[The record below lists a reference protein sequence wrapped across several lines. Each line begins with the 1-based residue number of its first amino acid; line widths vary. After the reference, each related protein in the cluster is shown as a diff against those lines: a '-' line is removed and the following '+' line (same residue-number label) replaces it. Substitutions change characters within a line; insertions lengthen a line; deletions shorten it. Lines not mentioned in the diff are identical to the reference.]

1 VLKGEVFNKAFQG
14 KMMKKAFFNLAAS
27 VAVAFGSVGLLGSP
41 AMATTINFTGAG
53 PQGGGAYTES
63 GLTFDKIRIVDG
75 NCGLDKPCGA
85 FNDNETSVLTLVGG
99 GTFSLTSFWFELL
112 GVGTRGN
119 RNNPP
124 MANVLYVITDLMVS
138 PLMLS
143 VDDYGHNVGQTINLA
158 ALTGFTNVNSVT
170 FYTDGGG
177 NVRLDDLEI
186 TLPAA
191 VPLPAGGLMLLV
203 GLAGLAALRKQRAV

>member
-1 VLKGEVFNKAFQG
+1 
-14 KMMKKAFFNLAAS
+14 MMKKAFFNLAAS

-53 PQGGGAYTES
+53 PQGGGAHTES
-63 GLTFDKIRIVDG
+63 GLTFDDIRIVNG

-85 FNDNETSVLTLVGG
+85 LNDNETSVLTLVGG

-124 MANVLYVITDLMVS
+124 MANVLYVITDLMMS

-143 VDDYGHNVGQTINLA
+143 VADYGHNDDGQTINLA